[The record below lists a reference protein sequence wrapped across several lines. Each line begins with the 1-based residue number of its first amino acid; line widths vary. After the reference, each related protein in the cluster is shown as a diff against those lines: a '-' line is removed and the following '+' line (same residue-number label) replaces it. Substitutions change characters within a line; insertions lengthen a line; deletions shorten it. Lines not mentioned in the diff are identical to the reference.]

1 MVGSLADLGT
11 AAEVGSPAAGEGPA
25 GMVPAAGCIGHYL
38 WGATARHVNESL
50 SKNDRRETMVFFL
63 LLFIRN

>member
-25 GMVPAAGCIGHYL
+25 GMVPAAGCTGHYL
-38 WGATARHVNESL
+38 WGVTARNVNKSV
-50 SKNDRRETMVFFL
+50 SKDEREA
-63 LLFIRN
+63 